1 MIVEITAEV
10 PKDCEEQFRQ
20 ALSDA
25 DFNLMQALDP
35 KWTAVRM
42 VNEQYG

>member
-1 MIVEITAEV
+1 MIIEITAKV
-10 PKDCEEQFRQ
+10 PEDYEAQFRK

-35 KWTAVRM
+35 EWTAVRT
-42 VNEQYG
+42 VESN

>member
-1 MIVEITAEV
+1 MIIEITAKV
-10 PKDCEEQFRQ
+10 PEDYEAQFRK

-35 KWTAVRM
+35 EWTAVRT
-42 VNEQYG
+42 VDE

>member
-1 MIVEITAEV
+1 MIIEITAKVPEEYEV
-10 PKDCEEQFRQ
+10 QFRN

-35 KWTAVRM
+35 EWTAVRM
-42 VNEQYG
+42 VNE

>member
-1 MIVEITAEV
+1 MTVIITAEV

-35 KWTAVRM
+35 KWTAVRTT
-42 VNEQYG
+42 EDK

>member
-1 MIVEITAEV
+1 MIVQITAEV

-20 ALSDA
+20 ALVDA

-35 KWTAVRM
+35 MWTAVRT
-42 VNEQYG
+42 VDE